1 MTKLYVVAT
10 PIGNLE
16 DVTLRALRVLGEVGL
31 IAAEDTR
38 TAGVF
43 LRHHGLK
50 RRPVISYNDHN
61 MRERI
66 PQLLERL
73 AETDIA
79 LVTDA
84 GTPAI
89 SDPGVELVS
98 AARAHGFEVVAIPGP
113 AAPIAALSV
122 AGLRTLSFRFVGF
135 LPRTSGDLRRLLD
148 DASNRLETL
157 VAFESPGRLR
167 KSLAVIEEVLP
178 GRRIAVCRELTKLHE
193 ETFVGT
199 ATEAL
204 AHFTQPR
211 GEIVVLIE
219 GSDGPTPV
227 SDDDESGLADEIAAM
242 KRAGLTRVQATTLLS
257 MRYQASRRR
266 LYELWLQGDQSR

>member
-1 MTKLYVVAT
+1 MAKLFVVAT

-16 DVTLRALRVLGEVGL
+16 DVTLRALRILSEVGL

-50 RRPVISYNDHN
+50 RPLISYNDHN

-66 PQLLERL
+66 PQLLEHL
-73 AETDIA
+73 AETDVA

-89 SDPGVELVS
+89 SDPGVELVA
-98 AARAHGFEVVAIPGP
+98 AARAHGFEVVTIPGP

-135 LPRTSGDLRRLLD
+135 LPRTAGDLRRLLD
-148 DASNRLETL
+148 DASNRPETL
-157 VAFESPGRLR
+157 VAFEAPGRLR

-178 GRRIAVCRELTKLHE
+178 ERRIAVCRELTKLHE

-204 AHFTQPR
+204 AHFTHPR
-211 GEIVVLIE
+211 GEIVVLVE
-219 GSDGPTPV
+219 GPAGSTPT
-227 SDDDESGLADEIAAM
+227 SADDESSMAEEVVAM
-242 KRAGLTRVQATTLLS
+242 RRAGLTRAQATTLLA
-257 MRYQASRRR
+257 MHYRVSRRR
-266 LYELWLQGDQSR
+266 LYELWLQGDRS

>member
-1 MTKLYVVAT
+1 MGQLFVVAT

-31 IAAEDTR
+31 VAAEDTR

-43 LRHHGLK
+43 LRHHGL
-50 RRPVISYNDHN
+50 RPHVVSYNDHN

-66 PQLLERL
+66 PYLIERL
-73 AETDIA
+73 ADTDVA

-89 SDPGVELVS
+89 SDPGVELVA
-98 AARAHGFEVVAIPGP
+98 AARESGYEVIAIPGA

-122 AGLRTLSFRFVGF
+122 AGLRTLSFRFAGF
-135 LPRTSGDLRRLLD
+135 LPRTAGELRRLLE
-148 DASNRLETL
+148 DAAGRAETL
-157 VAFESPGRLR
+157 VAFEAPGRLR
-167 KSLAVIEEVLP
+167 KSLEVIAEVMP

-199 ATEAL
+199 ASEAL
-204 AHFTQPR
+204 AHFAQPR

-219 GSDGPTPV
+219 RADSGHGAV
-227 SDDDESGLADEIAAM
+227 ADDESALIEEIGAM
-242 KRAGLTRVQATTLLS
+242 RRAGLTRVQAMALLS
-257 MRYQASRRR
+257 LRYKTPRRR
-266 LYELWLQGDQSR
+266 LYELWLQADEG